1 MVENTESPAPEL
13 TPEVKE
19 VKEDPATYERIKAKL
34 EEIKIDF
41 KLTTVSNPSSNYYQH
56 DPVLTS

>member
-13 TPEVKE
+13 TPE